1 MPAMAG
7 DRLRNNL
14 TGTMY
19 RVKVIKGRLVV
30 LETED
35 GSCQM
40 LTEKDSIKLFY
51 EKIENVKRQKQC
63 FFN

>member
-1 MPAMAG
+1 MTAMTG

-19 RVKVIKGRLVV
+19 RVKVIKGKLVV
-30 LETED
+30 LESED
-35 GSCQM
+35 GSCRM

>member
-1 MPAMAG
+1 MTAMTG
-7 DRLRNNL
+7 DRLRSNL

-19 RVKVIKGRLVV
+19 RIKVIKGKLVV

-35 GSCQM
+35 GSSQM
-40 LTEKDSIKLFY
+40 LTVKDSIKLFY
-51 EKIENVKRQKQC
+51 QKIGNVKRQKQC

>member
-1 MPAMAG
+1 MTAMTG

-19 RVKVIKGRLVV
+19 KVKVIKGKLVV

-35 GSCQM
+35 GSSQL
-40 LTEKDSIKLFY
+40 LTGKDCLKLFY
-51 EKIENVKRQKQC
+51 EKIDNAKMQGQL
-63 FFN
+63 FFS